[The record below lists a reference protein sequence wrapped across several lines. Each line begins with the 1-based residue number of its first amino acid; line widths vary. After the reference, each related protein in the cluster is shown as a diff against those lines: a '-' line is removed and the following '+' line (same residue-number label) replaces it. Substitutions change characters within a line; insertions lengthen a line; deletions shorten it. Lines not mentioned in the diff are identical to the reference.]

1 MLCPICGGDSK
12 VLDTRTNENANAVKR
27 RRECIKCGKRFTT
40 YERIE
45 DMPLIVRKKSGRT
58 ELFDKSKILKGVAKA
73 CEKRPITLERLEA
86 MVDDIEKQLKNQYT
100 EVTTSDI
107 GETIMKNLLHLDQ
120 VAYIRFASV
129 YKDFSD
135 IESFT
140 KELEALKNFE
150 DYENN

>member
-12 VLDTRTNENANAVKR
+12 VLDTRTNESVNSVKR
-27 RRECIKCGKRFTT
+27 RRECMKCGKRFTT

-58 ELFDKSKILKGVAKA
+58 ELFDKSKILKGMAKA
-73 CEKRPITLERLEA
+73 CEKRPVSIDQLEE
-86 MVDDIEKQLKNQYT
+86 MVDQIERQLKNQYT
-100 EVTTSDI
+100 EVSTADI
-107 GETIMKNLLHLDQ
+107 GETIMKNLLQLDQ

-135 IESFT
+135 IESFF
-140 KELEALKNFE
+140 KELEALKNSA
-150 DYENN
+150 NSGV

>member
-12 VLDTRTNENANAVKR
+12 VLDTRTNESVNSVKR
-27 RRECIKCGKRFTT
+27 RRECMKCGKRFTT

-58 ELFDKSKILKGVAKA
+58 ELFDKSKILKGMAKA
-73 CEKRPITLERLEA
+73 CEKRPVSNDQLEE
-86 MVDDIEKQLKNQYT
+86 MVDQIERQLKNQYT
-100 EVTTSDI
+100 EVSTADI
-107 GETIMKNLLHLDQ
+107 GETIMKNLLQLDQ

-135 IESFT
+135 IESFF
-140 KELEALKNFE
+140 KELEALKNSA
-150 DYENN
+150 NSGV

>member
-12 VLDTRTNENANAVKR
+12 VLDTRTNESVNSVKR
-27 RRECIKCGKRFTT
+27 RRECMKCGKRFTT

-58 ELFDKSKILKGVAKA
+58 ELFDKSKILKGMAKA
-73 CEKRPITLERLEA
+73 CEKRPVSIDHLEE
-86 MVDDIEKQLKNQYT
+86 MVDQIERQLKNQYT
-100 EVTTSDI
+100 EVSTADI
-107 GETIMKNLLHLDQ
+107 GETIMKNLLQLDQ

-135 IESFT
+135 IESFF
-140 KELEALKNFE
+140 KELEALKNSA
-150 DYENN
+150 NSGV